1 MNLFNKQ
8 GTVVPATLLV
18 LLVSLVSACQP
29 DPYVPDES
37 MNVFRSVL
45 DERARMVT
53 VRLDDA
59 LWVAYSAETGA
70 LYKVWRDGVDFDGAV
85 YTTAHGPQ
93 PTSVGPAYVVSDEA
107 QPWQLMAG
115 ERTSTPTVRYKGHT
129 EQGAQTTIRLE
140 FETDMGERF
149 IVTETPLFTSDDA
162 GNPGLQRTFTV
173 ENAPEGTEVVLSL
186 ALSSLLAPDSFSA
199 SESFEVVEET
209 DGMVLGKLTLLSGG
223 VTTMTSYFSEPS
235 IVLAA
240 EDAGPAKPE
249 GLLLIEGSDCAACHN
264 AEVQTVGPS
273 YKAIAERYDRND
285 VNTVR
290 LATKVIQGGS
300 GIWGEAIMTPH
311 PQLEMEDAKKMIE
324 YIFSLGGNEPAGGGP
339 LDVDSDAYNLTD
351 SKDGSNGL
359 VVNMY
364 PILGAALSLEGM
376 EISDTPYYSGTIPAL
391 HAPNEGYMGDV
402 PTNFYVEVTGVL
414 NIEERDNYVIRLVS
428 DDGSRLYLDDQ
439 LLIDNDGLHGP
450 EPRDSEL
457 ILEAGPHPI
466 RVEFFQA
473 GGGAALSLQWAK
485 HGDDGFSVIPN
496 EVFTFNQDDLK
507 EAADYEVLTGAEETR
522 AGDKA
527 PLKDVHPS
535 FTVET
540 IRPDGF
546 EPKVGGLDVMEDGR
560 VIVSTWDPE
569 GSVYMVSNIEQGD
582 REQIQVKRIAKG
594 LAEPL
599 GLKIVDGEIYV
610 LQKQELTKLIDTNGD
625 DVIDVYETVAND
637 WGATGNFHE
646 FAFGLVY
653 KDGYFYATLATAIL
667 PGGAS
672 ADPQDPD
679 RGTVI
684 KMSKETGEVEFFA
697 KGLRTPNGIGL
708 GINDEIFVTDNQGDW
723 LPVSKVL
730 HIVEGEFYGSRSVDF
745 EGTANLTE
753 KLPVAWLPQDEI
765 GNSPS
770 QPVILN
776 VGRYENQMI
785 HGEVTHGGIK
795 RVYTEEIGGQYQG
808 ALFRF
813 TQGLEAGVNRLVWG
827 PDGKLYIG
835 GVGNP
840 GNWGHLGKN
849 WFGLQRMTYT
859 GDPVF
864 EMLAI
869 RAQPNGFE
877 IEFTEPLADGVGEA
891 ASDYIINQWLYRPT
905 IDYGGPKIGER
916 TLPIE
921 DIQVSDDRT
930 RVRLTLSG
938 LQENRVVYFRL
949 NDETMRS
956 VTDRSLWT
964 TEAWYTLNKI
974 PVEGGLGE

>member
-1 MNLFNKQ
+1 MI
-8 GTVVPATLLV
+8 TI
-18 LLVSLVSACQP
+18 
-29 DPYVPDES
+29 
-37 MNVFRSVL
+37 
-45 DERARMVT
+45 
-53 VRLDDA
+53 RLDDE

-70 LYKVWRDGVDFDGAV
+70 LYKVWRDGVDFNGAV

-93 PTSVGPAYVVSDEA
+93 PTSIGPAYVISEQL
-107 QPWQLMAG
+107 QPWKLLVEG
-115 ERTSTPTVRYKGHT
+115 RESVPEVVYKGHT
-129 EQGAQTTIRLE
+129 EQGSQTTIRLE
-140 FETDMGERF
+140 IKTDLNEQF
-149 IVTETPLFTSDDA
+149 VVTETPLYTTDEA
-162 GNPGLQRTFTV
+162 GNPGLQQTFTV
-173 ENAPEGTEVVLSL
+173 ENAPQGTQVVYTM
-186 ALSSLLAPDSFSA
+186 ALSSLLESDSFSTNGD
-199 SESFEVVEET
+199 FEVVEER
-209 DGMVLGKLTLLSGG
+209 DGVLIGALTLVSGG
-223 VTTMTSYFSEPS
+223 ITTFTSYFSEPS
-235 IVLAA
+235 VVPAA
-240 EDAGPAKPE
+240 EEAGPAKPE
-249 GLLLIEGSDCAACHN
+249 GLVLIEGSDCAACHN

-273 YKAIAERYDRND
+273 YQAIAERYDNND
-285 VNTVR
+285 LTTVR
-290 LATKVIQGGS
+290 LANKVIQGGS
-300 GIWGEAIMTPH
+300 GVWGETIMTPH
-311 PQLEMEDAKKMIE
+311 AQLDMEDAKKMVD
-324 YIFSLGGNEPAGGGP
+324 YILSLGGNESSDGGP
-339 LDVDSDAYNLTD
+339 LDVGADAIDLTE
-351 SKDGSNGL
+351 SRDGSNGL

-364 PILGAALSLEGM
+364 PILGSAISLETL
-376 EISDTPYYSGTIPAL
+376 EISDAPYYSGTIPAL
-391 HAPNEGYMGDV
+391 HAPSEAYMGDV
-402 PTNFYVEVTGVL
+402 LTNYYVEVTGVL
-414 NIEERDNYVIRLVS
+414 NIEETNNYVIRLVS
-428 DDGSRLYLDDQ
+428 DDGSRLYLDDR
-439 LLIDNDGLHGP
+439 LLVDNDGLHGP

-466 RVEFFQA
+466 KVEFFQS

-485 HGDDGFSVIPN
+485 HGDNGFSVIPSDA
-496 EVFTFNQDDLK
+496 FTFNQSDLK
-507 EAADYEVLTGAEETR
+507 EATDYDVLTGVEEKR
-522 AGDKA
+522 AGDQA
-527 PLKDVHPS
+527 PLTGVHPS
-535 FTVET
+535 FAVET

-546 EPKVGGLDVMEDGR
+546 EPKVGGLDVMDDGR
-560 VIVSTWDPE
+560 VILSTWDPE
-569 GSVYMVSNIEQGD
+569 GSVYMVSNIEQGN
-582 REQIQVKRIAKG
+582 RAEIEVKRIAKG

-625 DVIDVYETVAND
+625 DVIDVYETISND

-653 KDGYFYATLATAIL
+653 KDGHFYAALATAIL

-672 ADPQDPD
+672 ADPQNPD

-684 KMSKETGEVEFFA
+684 QINKETGELNFFA

-770 QPVILN
+770 QPAILN
-776 VGRYENQMI
+776 VGPYENQMI

-795 RVYTEEIGGQYQG
+795 RVYTEEVDGQYQG

-813 TQGLEAGVNRLVWG
+813 TQGLEAGVNRIIWG

-840 GNWGHLGKN
+840 GNWGHVGKN

-869 RAQPNGFE
+869 RAQSDGFE
-877 IEFTEPLADGVGEA
+877 IEFTEPLAEGVGEQT
-891 ASDYIINQWLYRPT
+891 SDYSITQWLYRPT
-905 IDYGGPKIGER
+905 VDYGGPKIGER
-916 TLPIE
+916 ILPIE
-921 DIQVSDDRT
+921 NIQVSDDRT

-938 LQENRVVYFRL
+938 LQPNHVVYFKL
-949 NDETMRS
+949 NHESMES
-956 VTDRSLWT
+956 EAGRSLWT
-964 TEAWYTLNKI
+964 TESWYTLNRI
-974 PVEGGLGE
+974 PAE